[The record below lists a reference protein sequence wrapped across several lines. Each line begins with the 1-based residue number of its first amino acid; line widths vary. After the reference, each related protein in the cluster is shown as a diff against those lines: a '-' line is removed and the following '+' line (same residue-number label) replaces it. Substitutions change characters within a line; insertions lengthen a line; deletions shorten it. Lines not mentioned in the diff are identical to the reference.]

1 LFRTHTQKSRIA
13 ARFVDTIIMKS
24 LLGLLLLAL
33 LGASAAFLKP
43 MRPVQVQAHGG
54 SAAASTYVGLD
65 NPGVVEDPK
74 ITPARKCA

>member
-1 LFRTHTQKSRIA
+1 
-13 ARFVDTIIMKS
+13 MKS

-43 MRPVQVQAHGG
+43 MRPVQVQTNEGAAG